1 MLVERTKL
9 CSDHNPGTNSPAL
22 STDSND
28 MDSEISFDAI
38 LPADP
43 DEEVPDWTDIMPT
56 LQLENPSTPAIRP
69 LPPQPAG
76 LPSTHP
82 SEDAGPSAIQP
93 SEDAGPSAI
102 LPSED
107 AGPSAIQPSEDA
119 GPSTTQPSED
129 GRTPPNPPS
138 ITTAPLPSTQQL
150 ADRAAPS
157 AQNPGS
163 PLRNGRRRRK
173 TTLSSDCDS
182 VKDSYVK
189 ALHLVNNDHN
199 VADAIKKTGLSRT
212 AFYRYKYIAELEIVD
227 RDYFSNLL
235 ASRPEMTKSSFAQV
249 CKEALSEKGETTI
262 QMRKEKLLL

>member
-1 MLVERTKL
+1 MGSLGGTLDHITLGGKLRWEMVSALV
-9 CSDHNPGTNSPAL
+9 
-22 STDSND
+22 
-28 MDSEISFDAI
+28 
-38 LPADP
+38 
-43 DEEVPDWTDIMPT
+43 
-56 LQLENPSTPAIRP
+56 
-69 LPPQPAG
+69 
-76 LPSTHP
+76 
-82 SEDAGPSAIQP
+82 IQP
-93 SEDAGPSAI
+93 SEDAGPS
-102 LPSED
+102 D
-107 AGPSAIQPSEDA
+107 TQPSEDA

-138 ITTAPLPSTQQL
+138 IITTASLPSTQQL

-163 PLRNGRRRRK
+163 PLRNGRRRRRRK

-182 VKDSYVK
+182 VKESYVK

-212 AFYRYKYIAELEIVD
+212 AFYRYNYIAELEIVD
-227 RDYFSNLL
+227 RDYFSNRL

>member
-1 MLVERTKL
+1 MGSLGGTL
-9 CSDHNPGTNSPAL
+9 DHIT
-22 STDSND
+22 
-28 MDSEISFDAI
+28 
-38 LPADP
+38 
-43 DEEVPDWTDIMPT
+43 
-56 LQLENPSTPAIRP
+56 
-69 LPPQPAG
+69 
-76 LPSTHP
+76 
-82 SEDAGPSAIQP
+82 
-93 SEDAGPSAI
+93 
-102 LPSED
+102 
-107 AGPSAIQPSEDA
+107 
-119 GPSTTQPSED
+119 
-129 GRTPPNPPS
+129 S

>member
-1 MLVERTKL
+1 MGSLGGI
-9 CSDHNPGTNSPAL
+9 SFG
-22 STDSND
+22 
-28 MDSEISFDAI
+28 EISFDAI

-76 LPSTHP
+76 LPSTH
-82 SEDAGPSAIQP
+82 
-93 SEDAGPSAI
+93 
-102 LPSED
+102 PSED